1 MNKDERLA
9 SLFEMKAVQ
18 LFNDNKTDDLYE
30 FYLKNSNF
38 FIEYGIAQE
47 QIIKTLRNKLD
58 DFQLN
63 YFLSKFDNPFEIQRI
78 IQSYDVPADIIVD
91 NLKSNNILYQALKD
105 CEKIRVIP
113 KVINDSQ
120 GNIGIFVKN
129 VLEKSLNQ
137 LITKCNTVN
146 RLAADGTLVEL
157 KENQINDLLQ
167 SLINS
172 YFYPLYLKEVQ
183 DQPRVANSY
192 VKDGESKDAGN
203 ADIVLKFDDE
213 DIVVECLCLDSL
225 NKSYL
230 DSHINKTFGYSTYGK
245 NFFVVIYY
253 EGSNYPT
260 FKEKVFD
267 YLDNVDNKITS
278 EDKHQYAESHMLRK
292 INRISR
298 NNNLDTLELILD
310 DSVMYVLNVN
320 MKRR

>member
-30 FYLKNSNF
+30 FYLKNRNI

-58 DFQLN
+58 DFQIN
-63 YFLSKFDNPFEIQRI
+63 YYLSKFDNLFEIQRI

-120 GNIGIFVKN
+120 DNIGIFVKN

-146 RLAADGTLVEL
+146 SLAADGTLVEL
-157 KENQINDLLQ
+157 K
-167 SLINS
+167 
-172 YFYPLYLKEVQ
+172 
-183 DQPRVANSY
+183 
-192 VKDGESKDAGN
+192 
-203 ADIVLKFDDE
+203 
-213 DIVVECLCLDSL
+213 
-225 NKSYL
+225 
-230 DSHINKTFGYSTYGK
+230 
-245 NFFVVIYY
+245 
-253 EGSNYPT
+253 
-260 FKEKVFD
+260 
-267 YLDNVDNKITS
+267 
-278 EDKHQYAESHMLRK
+278 
-292 INRISR
+292 
-298 NNNLDTLELILD
+298 
-310 DSVMYVLNVN
+310 
-320 MKRR
+320 

>member
-30 FYLKNSNF
+30 FYLKNRNF

-146 RLAADGTLVEL
+146 RLAADGALLEL

-203 ADIVLKFDDE
+203 ADIVLKFDD
-213 DIVVECLCLDSL
+213 
-225 NKSYL
+225 K
-230 DSHINKTFGYSTYGK
+230 
-245 NFFVVIYY
+245 
-253 EGSNYPT
+253 
-260 FKEKVFD
+260 
-267 YLDNVDNKITS
+267 
-278 EDKHQYAESHMLRK
+278 
-292 INRISR
+292 
-298 NNNLDTLELILD
+298 
-310 DSVMYVLNVN
+310 
-320 MKRR
+320 